1 MPLNHKRRFQS
12 MAIKSCH
19 FPDTSVV
26 FRCNRNDTVALH
38 SPAEN
43 YIPGFYRFR
52 LCLAGS
58 FLPWDNQLAALDID
72 SSERGFHTHRG
83 RKHHYALKFKTLTVI
98 PTFCLNLISLKWR
111 KSMNPRKQVFISCLR
126 DMRLDSNVQKGAGR
140 EHLTQHSLTW
150 LLLSLL

>member
-1 MPLNHKRRFQS
+1 MALYIFTRAPIQDSFPPSRCPTHRKFSRIRKFTAPRKMLCCVPGMPLNHKRRFQS

-72 SSERGFHTHRG
+72 SS
-83 RKHHYALKFKTLTVI
+83 
-98 PTFCLNLISLKWR
+98 
-111 KSMNPRKQVFISCLR
+111 
-126 DMRLDSNVQKGAGR
+126 
-140 EHLTQHSLTW
+140 
-150 LLLSLL
+150 